1 MTGGPGT
8 EVRPCCAMCLIVP
21 DNPAALRKWLE
32 FVPYYLC
39 TDRTAC
45 LDRATR
51 RQHQA
56 RDAEE
61 AVMRALAAEKR
72 ALEADVAQVKAA
84 VAAEATGRH
93 AATGPMKAITDAVV
107 TDIQDRAAAASAQP
121 DGPDQAEGVSP

>member
-1 MTGGPGT
+1 MSAGT

-21 DNPAALRKWLE
+21 DDPAALQKRLE

-45 LDRATR
+45 LERATR
-51 RQHQA
+51 QQHEA

-61 AVMRALAAEKR
+61 AIMRALAAERK
-72 ALEADVAQVKAA
+72 ALEADVAEVKAA
-84 VAAEATGRH
+84 VAAEATGKH

-107 TDIQDRAAAASAQP
+107 ADIQDLAAAASAQP
-121 DGPDQAEGVSP
+121 DAPEDGEAAK